1 MKTCVRWMI
10 SCAVLLLVWS
20 SEGRAEFIKKGQVGF
35 RFLENPV
42 SAEAIGRGGLG
53 LVTLRHS
60 NTLFWN
66 PAGLGWL
73 EGKYDFN
80 INYTRGIAD
89 INHSALAAAIQLGG
103 FGVIGVDALIMDYGD
118 FYGTRRAANDL
129 GFEETGAFSPQS
141 FAIGLA
147 FSQRV
152 SDRFS
157 YGVHV
162 KYAHQDLGSAWI
174 GITGS
179 DVDDPAMTMQEK
191 SYALSEPAIDI
202 GAVYDFRIYSIR
214 FGAAMQ
220 NFSREIK
227 YEEQKFPLPYAV
239 SFSLC
244 FDPLSIWLGEQKEHR
259 MMAGFESRH
268 PRDFKEK
275 AKYGVEYI
283 YREQFILRAGYM
295 GNYDQRGLTLGFG
308 VRQPFGTSRLRLDY
322 AFQDFGL
329 FKSVHTFSF
338 GVSY

>member
-1 MKTCVRWMI
+1 MKTPMHLFLI
-10 SCAVLLLVWS
+10 CALALMLLS
-20 SEGRAEFIKKGQVGF
+20 PCGHAEIIKKGQVGF

-53 LVTLRHS
+53 LVALRNS

-66 PAGLGWL
+66 PAGLGWI
-73 EGKYDFN
+73 EEKYDFN

-89 INHSALAAAIQLGG
+89 INHSALAGAIRLGS
-103 FGVIGVDALIMDYGD
+103 FGVIGLDALIMDYGD
-118 FYGTRRAANDL
+118 FYGTRRAANEL

-162 KYAHQDLGSAWI
+162 KYAHQDLGSAWV
-174 GITGS
+174 GVTGT
-179 DVDDPAMTMQEK
+179 DVDDPNMSMEEK
-191 SYALSEPAIDI
+191 SYALSEPAVDI
-202 GAVYDFRIYSIR
+202 GAIYDFRLYNIR

-227 YEEQKFPLPYAV
+227 YEEEKFPLPYAV
-239 SFSLC
+239 SFSLS
-244 FDPLSIWLGEQKEHR
+244 FDPLSIWLGEQDEHQ
-259 MMAGFESRH
+259 MTAGFETRH

-275 AKYGVEYI
+275 AKYGIEYA
-283 YREQFILRAGYM
+283 YRQQFLLRAGYM

-308 VRQPFGTSRLRLDY
+308 VRQSLGDSKLRIDY

-329 FKSVHTFSF
+329 FKSVHSFSF